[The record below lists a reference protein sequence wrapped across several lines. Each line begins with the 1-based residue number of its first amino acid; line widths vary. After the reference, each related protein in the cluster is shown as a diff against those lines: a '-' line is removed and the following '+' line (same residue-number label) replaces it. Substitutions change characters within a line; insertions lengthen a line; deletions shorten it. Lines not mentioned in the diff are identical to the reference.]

1 MNIEQAFASQF
12 DNYYRKKQFNGVVAI
27 AENDTIVYQQAWGV
41 ANLDER
47 PLETSDIFNLASVS
61 KQFTALCI
69 RLLCEDGAL
78 DYDDAISDYISELE
92 DTPYSPITI
101 RNLLQHTSGLP
112 DYMELLE
119 EHWDEEEIVNNDDII
134 QLFSEH
140 QPALLFKPQKK
151 YDYSNTG
158 YAFLAS
164 IVERAS
170 EQSFEDF
177 LQARIFKPLKMKH
190 SFGYR
195 LSKDGKSQAPYEIA
209 IGFERD
215 AEDSD
220 EYTENHS
227 SYLDG
232 VIGDGNI
239 FSNIE
244 DLVKYHAAL
253 FTEKLVSTETLEEA
267 YTPTELSSG
276 KTSYYGFG
284 WDLFEGGTF
293 VSHTGSWLG
302 FNTYFLRDLESQQAY
317 IILDNS
323 TNENLHGQVDKIIDK
338 YYS

>member
-1 MNIEQAFASQF
+1 MKIEQAFAEKF
-12 DNYYRKKQFNGVVAI
+12 EKLYRKNQFNGVIAV
-27 AENDTIVYQQAWGV
+27 AENDKITYQHAWGI
-41 ANLDER
+41 ANLDET
-47 PLETSDIFNLASVS
+47 PLKTSDIFNLASVS

-69 RLLCEDGAL
+69 MMLHEDESL
-78 DYDDAISDYISELE
+78 DYDDAISEYIQEFQDTDYEK
-92 DTPYSPITI
+92 ITI

-119 EHWDEEEIVNNDDII
+119 EHWDDEEKIVSNNDII
-134 QLFSEH
+134 ELFAEH
-140 QPALLFKPQKK
+140 QPDLLFKPNKK
-151 YDYSNTG
+151 YDYCNTG

-164 IVERAS
+164 IVERVS

-177 LQARIFKPLKMKH
+177 LQERIFQPLKMKN

-195 LSKDGKSQAPYEIA
+195 FSDKAPPHESVIS
-209 IGFERD
+209 FERD
-215 AEDSD
+215 EDGDLS
-220 EYTENHS
+220 ENPP

-232 VIGDGNI
+232 VIGDGSI

-253 FTEKLVSTETLEEA
+253 FTDKLVSQETLEEA

-276 KTSYYGFG
+276 KISYYGFG
-284 WDLFEGGTF
+284 WDLFESGTF

-302 FNTYFLRDLESQQAY
+302 FRTYFVRDLESQQAY
-317 IILDNS
+317 IALDNS
-323 TNENLHGQVDKIIDK
+323 TNESLDDQVDNVVDT